1 MNKLNSA
8 MTGAGFLSV
17 SSRSKNGDGSHR
29 HLNLIEERFIGTI
42 HFYGYGLIH
51 DQDGESIWISSN
63 EFDSHTPEPESY
75 AMFLTGLGL
84 MGFIARRPKNGLL

>member
-29 HLNLIEERFIGTI
+29 HLNLIDERFIGTI

-51 DQDGESIWISSN
+51 D
-63 EFDSHTPEPESY
+63 
-75 AMFLTGLGL
+75 
-84 MGFIARRPKNGLL
+84 